1 MADRKA
7 QKQRRAELENLLKKY
22 KSSLPKVG
30 GIGQV
35 KRSTEYN
42 NWLAK
47 NTGTKLMPDGSRQT
61 VWKTGESKGKP
72 FNEKLGHERFKQD
85 QFGTVTP
92 YQDLQYLQQLD
103 KNEARLQGRRA
114 NKLRIKTSQ
123 RDFEGKSIHLLQTDQ
138 LEAKLNKEAEEL
150 RKRTSFADTTEDET
164 PATEELTINKKN
176 DEVFPIVNES
186 DRLTNNQASAFL
198 GGGNMTPED
207 QGGQGGLGLGTTTSR
222 EGGDPDFETYASG
235 ANPFNDPAY
244 RTNNTSSR
252 ERLTARDRMRAQN
265 VEKFGGGEAGE
276 WHVSKVQERHEAW
289 KEARKGGKEAMAEFR
304 KPENYGENLGSYL
317 RNEKLKIDP
326 KKKKPKPKVNIK
338 K

>member
-7 QKQRRAELENLLKKY
+7 QRQRRAELEKLLKQHKA
-22 KSSLPKVG
+22 SLAKVG
-30 GIGQV
+30 GVGQV
-35 KRSTEYN
+35 KKSTEYN
-42 NWLAK
+42 NWLKK

-61 VWKTGESKGKP
+61 VWKTGEGKGKP
-72 FNEKLGHERFKQD
+72 FNEKLGQEQFKQD
-85 QFGTVTP
+85 QFGTATP

-123 RDFEGKSIHLLQTDQ
+123 EDFEGKNIHLLQTDQ

-164 PATEELTINKKN
+164 PPAEKLTIGESK
-176 DEVFPIVNES
+176 ES
-186 DRLTNNQASAFL
+186 DQFKRGMEEYQATGQFL
-198 GGGNMTPED
+198 GGGNTTPEG
-207 QGGQGGLGLGTTTSR
+207 QGGQGGRELGDTTPR
-222 EGGDPDFETYASG
+222 GGGQPNFESFAG
-235 ANPFNDPAY
+235 GENPFNDPAY

-252 ERLTARDRMRAQN
+252 ERLTARERMRAQN
-265 VEKFGGGEAGE
+265 VETFGGGEAGE

-317 RNEKLKIDP
+317 RNEKLKIKP
-326 KKKKPKPKVNIK
+326 KKKKVPVNK
-338 K
+338 GA